1 MKRGEFLGMAAA
13 ASLVPPSAYTSNAYA
28 QVKMQTRPIP
38 SSGAQLPVVGLGTW
52 QTFDVGDDQAK
63 RAQLFEVIRV
73 LFESGGSVIDS
84 SPMYGSSESVVGDLL
99 KAGRNRNRAFV
110 ATKVWTSGR
119 EAGIAS
125 MNRSMQRMAADPI
138 ELMQVHNL
146 VDVKTH
152 LATLRA
158 WKKERR
164 VRYLGVTH
172 YTASAYRELEAV
184 MRAETLDFVQLNYS
198 MDDRAAEERLLPL
211 AAERGMAVIVNM
223 PFGGGGLIR
232 RLSAKPLPDWAAE
245 IGATS
250 WAQILLKYV
259 LGNPAVTCVIPGTSR
274 PQHMSDN
281 AAAGLGAYPDAALR
295 ARMIKAIE

>member
-1 MKRGEFLGMAAA
+1 MKRGDFLKLAAA
-13 ASLVPPSAYTSNAYA
+13 APFLPVAAYA
-28 QVKMQTRPIP
+28 QAKMQTRPIP
-38 SSGAQLPVVGLGTW
+38 SSGEKLPVVGVGTW
-52 QTFDVGDDQAK
+52 QTFNVGDDQAK
-63 RAQLFEVIRV
+63 RAQLAAV
-73 LFESGGSVIDS
+73 LQALFDAGGSMIDS
-84 SPMYGSSESVVGDLL
+84 SPMYGSSEEVVGELL
-99 KAGRNRNRAFV
+99 KAGKHRDKAFV

-119 EAGIAS
+119 EAGIAQMRKS
-125 MNRSMQRMAADPI
+125 MALMAADPI
-138 ELMQVHNL
+138 DLMQVHNL

-158 WKKERR
+158 WKKEGR

-172 YTASAYRELEAV
+172 YTPSAYRELEAV

-198 MDDRAAEERLLPL
+198 LDDRQAEQRLLPL

-232 RLSAKPLPDWAAE
+232 KLSSRPLPDWARE

-259 LGNPAVTCVIPGTSR
+259 LGHPAVTCVIPGTSR
-274 PQHMSDN
+274 PEHMKDN
-281 AAAGLGAYPDAALR
+281 AAAGIGPFPDAAMR
-295 ARMIKAIE
+295 SRMAASIPL